1 MNFRLCNFVG
11 IFEEVNGG
19 KFGHKDL
26 FPYEGQ
32 SNSHERH
39 NKTEID
45 PMVQIITAL
54 GKNLHDG

>member
-1 MNFRLCNFVG
+1 M
-11 IFEEVNGG
+11 IFEAVNGD